1 MTEIE
6 TYINRNMEATVSDI
20 KDYFKFKYRGLFYQQ
35 VKTHAAKMLRKKGMI
50 YEDIAKVINLQ
61 NHDAAIHHVNTKKID
76 RVAEKVVSEN
86 FDEWILNKSYPMTAT
101 IYEYDSRNKEK
112 VSTISYILVNKQYI
126 CKQSKNKTK

>member
-35 VKTHAAKMLRKKGMI
+35 AKTHAAKMLRKKGMI
-50 YEDIAKVINLQ
+50 YEDIAKVINSQ

-101 IYEYDSRNKEK
+101 IYEYDSRNKKK
-112 VSTISYILVNKQYI
+112 VSTISYILVNK
-126 CKQSKNKTK
+126 

>member
-6 TYINRNMEATVSDI
+6 AYINRNMTATELDI
-20 KDYFKFKYRGLFYQQ
+20 KRYFEFKYRGVFYQQ
-35 VKTHAAKMLRKKGMI
+35 MKTNAAKILRKKGMI

-112 VSTISYILVNKQYI
+112 VSTISYILVNK
-126 CKQSKNKTK
+126 

>member
-6 TYINRNMEATVSDI
+6 TYINRNMEATVADI
-20 KDYFKFKYRGLFYQQ
+20 KNYFKFKYRGLFYQQ

-50 YEDIAKVINLQ
+50 YEDIAKVINLK

-76 RVAEKVVSEN
+76 RIAEKVVSEN
-86 FDEWILNKSYPMTAT
+86 FDEWILSKSYPMTAT

-112 VSTISYILVNKQYI
+112 VSTISYILVNK
-126 CKQSKNKTK
+126 